1 MAVIHILDAQTIDQI
16 AAGEV
21 VERPSSVVKELV
33 ENSMDAGADAI
44 TVEIRE
50 GGIELIRVTDNGCG
64 IMREDLANAFL
75 RHATSKIRSAEDLD
89 NVLSMG
95 FRGEA
100 LGSIAAVA
108 KVELVSK
115 YKDALMGSR
124 YVIEGGAEKELDE
137 VGAPDGTT
145 IIVRSLFYNT
155 PARRKFLKTA
165 ATEGGYV
172 ADLME
177 HLAMSRPD
185 ISYTFIQNRQ
195 VKFSTSGNGDLKE
208 VIYRIYGKDTA
219 REVIPIINERDGMT
233 IEGYLGTPVNARA
246 NRNFENYFINHRY
259 IKSSLIAKGIEE
271 GYRAYMMQHRFPF
284 CVLHITMDTQEVD
297 VNVHP
302 SKMDVRFRDQQQ
314 FMDFIIRAVSETLS
328 AREMIA
334 DGGAVSEKTE
344 KKILRETPEPFE
356 QKRREA
362 ETKVNRSENITDQF
376 KTGMDQSENIVN
388 QYATNRNQSE
398 GAADQSNPA
407 VQKDKFDFNLPPEQS
422 SMLHKIL
429 EPKQPQGKVVK
440 PVPKNNILKERDHIF
455 VERPTQ
461 MEMFGKQRVLSEES
475 RKRYKIIGQVFETYW
490 LFELEDNLYFVD
502 QHAAHEKVNYERL
515 MKQLRDAQ
523 VYRQQMDPPIVVTVT
538 GAERQILMDVMEYL
552 AELGFEVE
560 EFGGNEF
567 ALRTIPMELY
577 QNEPKDMFLEI
588 LSELTETGL
597 SDTPDIIRQR
607 IATMACKAS
616 VKGNMKLSLSEMD
629 ALLDELLTLDNP
641 YHCPHGRPTIFSMSK
656 YEIEKKFKRI
666 V

>member
-1 MAVIHILDAQTIDQI
+1 MALIHILDSQTIDQI

-44 TVEIRE
+44 TVEIKD

-64 IMREDLANAFL
+64 ILKEDLPNAFL
-75 RHATSKIRSAEDLD
+75 RHATSKIRTAEDLSK
-89 NVLSMG
+89 VLSMG

-108 KVELVSK
+108 KVELISK
-115 YKDALMGSR
+115 HRDALMGNR
-124 YVIEGGAEKELDE
+124 YVIEGGIEKESDE

-145 IIVRSLFYNT
+145 IVVRNLFYNT
-155 PARRKFLKTA
+155 PARRKFLKTT

-208 VIYRIYGKDTA
+208 VIYHIYGKDTA
-219 REVIPIINERDGMT
+219 REIIPIISNQDGMT
-233 IEGYLGTPVNARA
+233 IEGYLGTPVNARS
-246 NRNFENYFINHRY
+246 NRNFENYFINRRY
-259 IKSSLIAKGIEE
+259 IKSNLIAKGIEE
-271 GYRAYMMQHRFPF
+271 GYKAYMMQHRFPF

-302 SKMDVRFRDQQQ
+302 SKMDVRFHDQQQ
-314 FMDFIIRAVSETLS
+314 FMDFIMKAVAETLS

-334 DGGAVSEKTE
+334 DCDLVPEKEE
-344 KKILRETPEPFE
+344 KKMSGNVPEPFE

-362 ETKVNRSENITDQF
+362 EGQTDFRLQPE
-376 KTGMDQSENIVN
+376 TEEQS
-388 QYATNRNQSE
+388 
-398 GAADQSNPA
+398 
-407 VQKDKFDFNLPPEQS
+407 DFRQQMEAERQDDFILQPEQNT
-422 SMLHKIL
+422 MLKKIM
-429 EPKQPQGKVVK
+429 EPKPAGKITR

-455 VERPTQ
+455 VERPAQ
-461 MEMFGKQRVLSEES
+461 MELFDKQRVLSESS
-475 RKRYKIIGQVFETYW
+475 RKQYKIIGQIFDTYW
-490 LFELEDNLYFVD
+490 LFELGDNLYFID

-515 MKQLRDAQ
+515 MKQLKEDQ
-523 VYRQQMDPPIVVTVT
+523 VYRQQLNPPIVVTVT
-538 GAERQILMDVMEYL
+538 GIERQTLSEAMEYF
-552 AELGFEVE
+552 AELGFEIE
-560 EFGGNEF
+560 EFGGNEY
-567 ALRTIPMELY
+567 AIRTIPLELY
-577 QNEPKDMFLEI
+577 LNDPKDMFLET
-588 LSELTETGL
+588 LNELAETGL
-597 SDTPDIIRQR
+597 TGTPEIIRQK

-616 VKGNMKLSLSEMD
+616 VKGNRKVSLTEID
-629 ALLDELLTLDNP
+629 ALLDELLTLENP

-656 YEIEKKFKRI
+656 YDIEKKFKRI
-666 V
+666 I

>member
-1 MAVIHILDAQTIDQI
+1 MAVIHVLDAQTIDQI

-64 IMREDLANAFL
+64 IMREDIANAFL
-75 RHATSKIRSAEDLD
+75 RHATSKIRSAEDLGS
-89 NVLSMG
+89 VLSMG

-115 YKDALMGSR
+115 HKEALMGNR
-124 YVIEGGAEKELDE
+124 YVIEGGVEKELDE

-155 PARRKFLKTA
+155 PARRRFLKTA

-219 REVIPIINERDGMT
+219 REVIPIINEQNGMT

-259 IKSSLIAKGIEE
+259 IKSNLIAKGIEE

-302 SKMDVRFRDQQQ
+302 SKMDVRFHDQQQ
-314 FMDFIIRAVSETLS
+314 FMDFIIKAVSETLS

-334 DGGAVSEKTE
+334 DGGAESEKTE
-344 KKILRETPEPFE
+344 KEIVREAPEPFE

-362 ETKVNRSENITDQF
+362 D
-376 KTGMDQSENIVN
+376 
-388 QYATNRNQSE
+388 RNQSE
-398 GAADQSNPA
+398 GIADQSNPA
-407 VQKDKFDFNLPPEQS
+407 VQEEKFDFNLPPEQS

-429 EPKQPQGKVVK
+429 EPKQPQGKAVK
-440 PVPKNNILKERDHIF
+440 PVLKNNVLKERDHIF

-515 MKQLRDAQ
+515 MKQLRDDH

-538 GAERQILMDVMEYL
+538 GTERQTLIDVMDYL
-552 AELGFEVE
+552 VELGFEVE

-597 SDTPDIIRQR
+597 PDTPDIIRQR